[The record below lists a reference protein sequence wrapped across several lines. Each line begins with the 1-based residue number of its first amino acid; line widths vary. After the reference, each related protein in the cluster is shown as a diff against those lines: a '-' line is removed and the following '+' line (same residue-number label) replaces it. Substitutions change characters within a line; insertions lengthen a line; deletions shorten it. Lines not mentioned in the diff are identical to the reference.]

1 MENQMTNIA
10 TIIENGYAVK
20 LSNKVDKNGQH
31 KTGSFARAI
40 VFATKEVRAEIG
52 LQMYATWLANGN
64 FKPLIKD
71 IIDVLVPKSAQPF
84 IGGLVPAGQNCNR
97 DTFVKLC
104 EMVDK
109 AVQYSGKE
117 PKGQK
122 AFLYGIVQRV
132 VDSANP
138 ETVENQA

>member
-1 MENQMTNIA
+1 MTNIV
-10 TIIENGYAVK
+10 TVIENGYAVK
-20 LSNKVDKNGQH
+20 LSNKTDKNGNT

-40 VFATKEVRAEIG
+40 VFATKEVRTEIG
-52 LQMYATWLANGN
+52 LQMYAKWLENGN
-64 FKPLIKD
+64 FKPLVTD

-84 IGGLVPAGQNCNR
+84 ISGLVPAGRNCNR
-97 DTFVKLC
+97 ETFVQLC
-104 EMVDK
+104 EMVDR

-138 ETVENQA
+138 DTVENQANA